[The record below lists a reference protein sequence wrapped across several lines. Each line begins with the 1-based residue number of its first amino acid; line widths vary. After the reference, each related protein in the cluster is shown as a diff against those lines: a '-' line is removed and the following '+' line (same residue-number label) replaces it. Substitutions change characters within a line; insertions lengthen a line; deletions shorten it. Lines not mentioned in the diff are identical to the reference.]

1 VACIAGFFR
10 PVTVARAMLT
20 SLRVLSGSALAC
32 LFAAVAAGAS
42 SEWKDAKGAV
52 FKGEPVEV
60 VGPLAVWRTGATSS
74 KFLPTR
80 ALSAEDCA
88 RFHAATA
95 SRAPRAAKLSEA
107 QGEATREFVGRLLRL
122 DGGKAKP
129 ADLAAL
135 PEPELLIVLAA
146 SRRAEGFLTLMDNLG
161 PFASRMAKVYQG
173 RVAAVVLSA
182 WDSGQEPRALPG
194 GRTWMMV
201 DPKKQAD
208 MKVMARF
215 VPGGGFFM
223 MLMTREGVPLFG
235 VPGETVDDVQRFVDG
250 ATDMLWQIH
259 PANPRTVRDRAHYLQ
274 TARAR
279 EFAQG
284 ATPPLLL
291 LDPLRP
297 DALRVRGVKRV
308 EAELAVSA
316 AGKIE
321 AATLLPES
329 DVPEALAAPLAE
341 ALKRNPFVLPA
352 VENGVPA
359 AGTARY
365 SLTIGPANP
374 QLAADAAW
382 VTGEARVDV
391 PIKSW
396 LVLKPIKV
404 PEQVFAGISSVGAD
418 GTVMMQAVTAGTS
431 NKVSNASQVNSF
443 NSDWFDREGAGTV
456 RPEAGQ
462 KQDVD
467 GEKLTWKKLT
477 PERGGLVDFLGSADN
492 LDYCIG
498 YAWTEVEVPEAMDG
512 WLGIGSDDGLRIWVN
527 GEPVNDRWTQRT
539 SRLDDDV
546 VPLRLKAGKNQIL
559 IKIQNVRGRWS
570 FTARLRVRGA

>member
-1 VACIAGFFR
+1 MIHF
-10 PVTVARAMLT
+10 P
-20 SLRVLSGSALAC
+20 RVLLGLSLVSV
-32 LFAAVAAGAS
+32 AVADLGAAA
-42 SEWKDAKGAV
+42 SEWKDAKGAT
-52 FKGEPVEV
+52 FKGEPVQMA
-60 VGPLAVWRTGATSS
+60 GPLAVWRTGATSS
-74 KFLPTR
+74 KFLPAR
-80 ALSAEDCA
+80 VLSAEDCA
-88 RFHAATA
+88 RFHAAA
-95 SRAPRAAKLSEA
+95 ALRAPRAQKWSEA
-107 QGEATREFVGRLLRL
+107 KGEATREFVGRLQRIE
-122 DGGKAKP
+122 GGKARP
-129 ADLAAL
+129 VDLTAI
-135 PEPELLIVLAA
+135 PEPELLIVLFA
-146 SRRAEGFLTLMDNLG
+146 SRRAEGFGTMVDNLG
-161 PFASRMAKVYQG
+161 PFASRMARVYQG
-173 RVAAVVLSA
+173 RVAAVVMSA
-182 WDSGQEPRALPG
+182 WDPGQEPRSLPG

-208 MKVMARF
+208 MKVMSRF

-235 VPGETVDDVQRFVDG
+235 AQGTGVDDVQHFVDG

-259 PANPRTVRDRAHYLQ
+259 PSNPRTARDRAHYLQ
-274 TARAR
+274 VARAAD
-279 EFAQG
+279 FAQG
-284 ATPPLLL
+284 RTPPLLL
-291 LDPLRP
+291 VDPLRP
-297 DALRVRGVKRV
+297 DALRARGVKRV
-308 EAELAVSA
+308 EAELEVSA

-321 AATLLPES
+321 GARLLPEAE
-329 DVPEALAAPLAE
+329 VPEALAGPLTE
-341 ALKRNPFVLPA
+341 ALKRTPLVLPA
-352 VENGVPA
+352 VENGVPT

-365 SLTIGPANP
+365 SLRIGPADP
-374 QLAADAAW
+374 QFAADTAW

-396 LVLKPIKV
+396 LILKPIKV
-404 PEQVFAGISSVGAD
+404 PEQVFAGITSVGAD
-418 GTVMMQAVTAGTS
+418 GIVMMQAVTAGTS

-467 GEKLTWKKLT
+467 GEKLTWKKVT
-477 PERGGLVDFLGSADN
+477 PERGGLVDFLGSANN

-498 YAWTEVEVPEAMDG
+498 YAWTEVEVPDAMDG

-527 GEPVNDRWTQRT
+527 GEPVNDRWVQRT

-570 FTARLRVRGA
+570 FTARLRVRGS

>member
-1 VACIAGFFR
+1 MV
-10 PVTVARAMLT
+10 
-20 SLRVLSGSALAC
+20 
-32 LFAAVAAGAS
+32 
-42 SEWKDAKGAV
+42 
-52 FKGEPVEV
+52 
-60 VGPLAVWRTGATSS
+60 
-74 KFLPTR
+74 
-80 ALSAEDCA
+80 
-88 RFHAATA
+88 
-95 SRAPRAAKLSEA
+95 
-107 QGEATREFVGRLLRL
+107 RL
-122 DGGKAKP
+122 DGGKARP
-129 ADLAAL
+129 ADLAEL
-135 PEPELLIVLAA
+135 PEPELMIVLLA
-146 SRRAEGFLTLMDNLG
+146 SRRAEGFSTIMDNLA
-161 PFASRMAKVYQG
+161 PFASRMARVYQG
-173 RVAAVVLSA
+173 RVAAVVMSA
-182 WDSGQEPRALPG
+182 WDPGQEPRSLPG

-201 DPKKQAD
+201 DPKKQME
-208 MKVMARF
+208 MKLMARF
-215 VPGGGFFM
+215 VPGGGFLM

-235 VPGETVDDVQRFVDG
+235 SPAENVEDVRRFVDG

-259 PANPRTVRDRAHYLQ
+259 PANPRTARDRAHYLQ
-274 TARAR
+274 VTRAR
-279 EFAQG
+279 DFAQA

-291 LDPLRP
+291 VDPLRP
-297 DALRVRGVKRV
+297 DALRARGVKRI
-308 EAELAVSA
+308 EAELDVSA

-321 AATLLPES
+321 GARLLPES
-329 DVPEALAAPLAE
+329 EMPEALAGPLAE

-365 SLTIGPANP
+365 SLKVGPANP

-443 NSDWFDREGAGTV
+443 NSDWFEREGAGSV

-462 KQDVD
+462 KQEVD
-467 GEKLTWKKLT
+467 GEKLTWKKVT
-477 PERGGLVDFLGSADN
+477 PESGGLVDFLGSADN

-527 GEPVNDRWTQRT
+527 GEPVNDRWVQRT

-570 FTARLRVRGA
+570 FTARLRVRGT

>member
-1 VACIAGFFR
+1 MI
-10 PVTVARAMLT
+10 P
-20 SLRVLSGSALAC
+20 SLRVLLGSSLAC
-32 LFAAVAAGAS
+32 VFVASAGAAA
-42 SEWKDAKGAV
+42 SEWKDAKGAT
-52 FKGEPVEV
+52 FKGEPVEMA
-60 VGPLAVWRTGATSS
+60 GPLAVWRTGATSS
-74 KFLPTR
+74 KFLPAR
-80 ALSAEDCA
+80 VLSAEDCA

-95 SRAPRAAKLSEA
+95 ARAPRAAKWSEA
-107 QGEATREFVGRLLRL
+107 KGEATREFVGRLQRF
-122 DGGKAKP
+122 DGGKARP
-129 ADLAAL
+129 VDLASV
-135 PEPELLIVLAA
+135 PEPELMIVLFA
-146 SRRAEGFLTLMDNLG
+146 SRRAEGFSAMVDNLG
-161 PFASRMAKVYQG
+161 PFASRMARVYQG
-173 RVAAVVLSA
+173 RVAAVVMSA
-182 WDSGQEPRALPG
+182 WDPGQEPRSLPG

-201 DPKKQAD
+201 DPKKQTE
-208 MKVMARF
+208 MKLMSRF

-235 VPGETVDDVQRFVDG
+235 TQGTSVDDVQHFVDG

-259 PANPRTVRDRAHYLQ
+259 PANPRTARDRAHYLQ
-274 TARAR
+274 VARAVD
-279 EFAQG
+279 FAQG
-284 ATPPLLL
+284 KTPPLMLV
-291 LDPLRP
+291 DPLRP
-297 DALRVRGVKRV
+297 DALRVRGVKRI
-308 EAELAVSA
+308 EADLDVSA

-321 AATLLPES
+321 GARLLPES
-329 DVPEALAAPLAE
+329 EMPEALAAPLAE

-352 VENGVPA
+352 VENGAPA
-359 AGTARY
+359 AGTVRY

-443 NSDWFDREGAGTV
+443 NSDWFDREGAGSV

-462 KQDVD
+462 KQEVD
-467 GEKLTWKKLT
+467 GEKMTWKKVT
-477 PERGGLVDFLGSADN
+477 PESGGLVDFLGSANN

-527 GEPVNDRWTQRT
+527 GEPVNARWVQRT

-570 FTARLRVRGA
+570 FTARLRVRGT